1 MLKKITSF
9 DNTSI
14 VYHIHKAS
22 PQYIFFLHGIGK
34 SSAFWDREAEI
45 FQNLGFSTV
54 VPDLRG
60 HGHSDKPENRD
71 AYHLENF
78 AKDIQSI
85 MDVEK
90 IPYAHFIGHSFGG
103 ILSIAYYKMCKEKV
117 KSLVVVNIDYKVPR
131 SMDFLLKIKPLLRF
145 FSIFSTRY
153 RDGAEFLTSLQA
165 RHCISCLHETVEKDM
180 QQKERMLQNIKIP
193 ILYLKSKRDRVIPQK
208 ELETAYLLI
217 QSAELVEFERAH
229 HDLIP
234 EHPDEAGRYILS
246 FLTKNHLV
254 TMPHTHAVAIALIAA
269 VVGFLSAPNLLLPLF
284 QGGIT
289 GAAVVNPALPS
300 PLAFGKFLFNGLLT
314 FVLLGMFW
322 KVFHISGEKKR
333 TVKPLC

>member
-1 MLKKITSF
+1 MLKKVTSF
-9 DNTSI
+9 DNTGI

-34 SSAFWDREAEI
+34 NSAFWDREAEI
-45 FQNLGFSTV
+45 FRNLGFSTV

-71 AYHLENF
+71 AYHVENF
-78 AKDIQSI
+78 AKDIQAI
-85 MDVEK
+85 MDAEN
-90 IPYAHFIGHSFGG
+90 IPVAHLVGHSFGG
-103 ILSIAYYKMCKEKV
+103 ILSIVYYKMFSAKV

-131 SMDFLLKIKPLLRF
+131 RMDLLLKLKPLLKV
-145 FSIFSTRY
+145 FSKFSSRY
-153 RDGAEFLTSLQA
+153 RDGAEFLTSIQA
-165 RHCISCLHETVEKDM
+165 KHCLSCLHETVEKDM
-180 QQKERMLQNIKIP
+180 QQKERMLQNIKVP
-193 ILYLKSKRDRVIPQK
+193 ILYLKSKRDRIIPQK

-234 EHPDEAGRYILS
+234 DHPDEAGNYILS
-246 FLTKNHLV
+246 FLTKNRLV
-254 TMPHTHAVAIALIAA
+254 TMPHHHAIAIALFAIA
-269 VVGFLSAPNLLLPLF
+269 VGFLSAPSLLLPLF

-289 GAAVVNPALPS
+289 GAAVVGQAAPS
-300 PLAFGKFLFNGLLT
+300 SSAFGKFLFNGLLT

-322 KVFHISGEKKR
+322 NVFQEKKM
-333 TVKPLC
+333 TNNTKSL